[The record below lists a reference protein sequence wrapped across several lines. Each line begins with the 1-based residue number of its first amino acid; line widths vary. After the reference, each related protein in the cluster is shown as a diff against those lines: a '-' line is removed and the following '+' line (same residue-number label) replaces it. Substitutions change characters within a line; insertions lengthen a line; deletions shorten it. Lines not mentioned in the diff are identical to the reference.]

1 MKLSALSKNTRLKK
15 ICLWTAGIVG
25 IYAILGFLAAPPLV
39 RSLLTKQFTKEF
51 GQPVTIR
58 KISINPFTLE
68 ARVDGFALAD
78 RPGQR
83 PLFAFDELYCNLD
96 LLSVIRLAPVLTAV
110 HLTRPRIHIV
120 RYADHRYNFSA
131 PVDHYLSIPSTGST
145 PGFSFSDIRIADG
158 SIDFDDHE
166 TRARHD
172 LTDINVAIPF
182 LSDLKRDID
191 VQVKPSFSAR
201 IDGRPIELKAK
212 SRPFKSTRETGLEF
226 NLDGLDISKYMK
238 YAPAT
243 LRFRIPSGLL
253 DANLFV
259 SFTHTPDAGA
269 LLRVSGKAAVTNAA
283 IAGTDNAPLFKFSR
297 LDVDLDSFEF
307 PRNVIDI
314 KRIRLTDPEVFATR
328 ASDGKINLATAFAT
342 SSSNS
347 SAAVPPRTAPAAAAK
362 SDKTAAMT
370 FSVGE
375 IQIDG
380 GRIHFVDNHPDTPFR
395 SEIVSLRS
403 TVRGLT
409 NSGAKPATA
418 SLSFATPT
426 GTSFNA
432 TANLSLKPFSI
443 NGALDLAKLRIKDYA
458 SYYSRLAAASV
469 DDGSLDLKSAY
480 AVTASGGRYHV
491 TLSQLGVSLTS
502 LALRLN
508 GEKQPFVTIASAGV
522 KDASVNLDK
531 HTVVIPQFS
540 TSGGMIAV
548 ARGGDGKLDLQKLVP
563 PSAEKH
569 QPVGG
574 SPSSPWTISIGKFA
588 VAGYTAKWQDRKPAK
603 PVTISLDKLGIDA
616 GNLSTSPG
624 TKSKATIHFAVN
636 GKGSVAADAAF
647 GLDPLSVDLKLD
659 AKDVNI
665 APLRPYIANATNI
678 VVTRGQASVKGDIAF
693 RKGANQGIHATFSGD
708 AMLANF
714 ASLDAAK
721 SEDFLKWKT
730 LSLND
735 VRAATEP
742 FSMSVRS
749 VALNTFYS
757 RLIVNPNGRLNVQDI
772 LHPGGKSAPA
782 KSAAT
787 KEKTPAAPV
796 PAARGAAHEPPI
808 KIGKVILRHG
818 NINFSDHYIKPHYSA
833 NLTDIKGTIT
843 GLSSSPKSRAQVK
856 LAGSVN
862 HDAPIDITGEIN
874 PLGASLYADIK
885 AAAKGIELSPM
896 TPYAAKY
903 AGYDIEKGKLSLD
916 VHYHIEDQKLTA
928 ENHVFLDQ
936 LTFGDKVDSPDALDL
951 PILLAVSLLKDRQ
964 GQIDIHLPVS
974 GSFNDPQFSIG
985 GIIVKVIVNLITK
998 AVTSPFALLS
1008 SAFGGTEQLSYA
1020 TFDPGSSALND
1031 STRKKLQTLAKAL
1044 NDRPGLKLEI
1054 TGRSDPAT
1062 DTDGLRHAL
1071 LRRKVAAEKLKDT
1084 GEKSSSNSAR
1094 EVTMSDSEYAKYLK
1108 AVYGDADIKKPRN
1121 FIGMAKS
1128 LPVPEMEKL
1137 LLAHI
1142 HVTGSDIRELA
1153 NRRAR
1158 AVKDYLVHEGKVP
1171 QQRIFIVAPKLTADG
1186 IKDKG
1191 KASRVD
1197 FSLK

>member
-1 MKLSALSKNTRLKK
+1 
-15 ICLWTAGIVG
+15 
-25 IYAILGFLAAPPLV
+25 
-39 RSLLTKQFTKEF
+39 
-51 GQPVTIR
+51 
-58 KISINPFTLE
+58 
-68 ARVDGFALAD
+68 
-78 RPGQR
+78 
-83 PLFAFDELYCNLD
+83 
-96 LLSVIRLAPVLTAV
+96 
-110 HLTRPRIHIV
+110 
-120 RYADHRYNFSA
+120 
-131 PVDHYLSIPSTGST
+131 
-145 PGFSFSDIRIADG
+145 
-158 SIDFDDHE
+158 
-166 TRARHD
+166 
-172 LTDINVAIPF
+172 VAIPF

-243 LRFRIPSGLL
+243 LKFRIPSGLL
-253 DANLFV
+253 DANLFI
-259 SFTHTPDAGA
+259 SFTHSADAGA
-269 LLRVSGKAAVTNAA
+269 LLRVSGTAAVTNAT
-283 IAGTDNAPLFKFSR
+283 ITGTDDALLFKFSR

-307 PRNVIDI
+307 PRDVIDI

-328 ASDGKINLATAFAT
+328 ARDGKINLVTAFAT
-342 SSSNS
+342 GRSNS
-347 SAAVPPRTAPAAAAK
+347 SATVAPRTTPAPAAK
-362 SDKTAAMT
+362 SKNTAAMT
-370 FSVGE
+370 FAVGE

-380 GRIHFVDNHPDTPFR
+380 GRIHFADNHPDTPFH
-395 SEIVSLRS
+395 SEIVALRS
-403 TVRGLT
+403 TVHDLT
-409 NSGAKPATA
+409 NSSAKPATA
-418 SLSFATPT
+418 SLSFTTST

-432 TANLSLKPFSI
+432 TANLSLKPFGI
-443 NGALDLAKLRIKDYA
+443 NGTLDLAKLRIKDYA
-458 SYYSRLAAASV
+458 PYYSRFAAASV

-480 AVTASGGRYHV
+480 AVTTGGGRYHA

-502 LALRLN
+502 LALRRN
-508 GEKQPFVTIASAGV
+508 GEKQPFARIASTDI
-522 KDASVNLDK
+522 KDAAVDLDK
-531 HTVVIPQFS
+531 HTVVIPQLS
-540 TSGGMIAV
+540 TSGGMISV
-548 ARGGDGKLDLQKLVP
+548 ARGRDGKLDLQQLVP
-563 PSAEKH
+563 PSTGKR
-569 QPVGG
+569 QPAGG
-574 SPSSPWTISIGKFA
+574 SPSSPWIISVGKLA
-588 VAGYTAKWQDRKPAK
+588 VAGYTAKWQDRTPAK
-603 PVTISLDKLGIDA
+603 PVTVSLDKIGIDA
-616 GNLSTSPG
+616 ENLSTAPKA
-624 TKSKATIHFAVN
+624 KSKATLRFAVN
-636 GKGSVAADAAF
+636 GKGSVTGDAAF
-647 GLDPLSVDLKLD
+647 GLDPLSVNLKLD
-659 AKDVNI
+659 AKDVDI
-665 APLRPYIANATNI
+665 APLRPYIANVTNI
-678 VVTRGQASVKGDIAF
+678 VVTRGQASVKGNIAF
-693 RKGANQGIHATFSGD
+693 RQNEQKGIHATFSGNVG
-708 AMLANF
+708 LANF

-730 LSLND
+730 LSVNG
-735 VRAATEP
+735 VQAATEP
-742 FSMSVRS
+742 FSMSVHS
-749 VALNTFYS
+749 IALNSFYS

-782 KSAAT
+782 KPAT
-787 KEKTPAAPV
+787 AREKTPARPT
-796 PAARGAAHEPPI
+796 PAARGATHEPPI
-808 KIGKVILRHG
+808 KIGKVTLTHG
-818 NINFSDHYIKPHYSA
+818 NINFSDHYIKPNYSA
-833 NLTDIKGTIT
+833 NLTGIKGTIT
-843 GLSSSPKSRAQVK
+843 GLSSNPKSRAQVK

-936 LTFGDKVDSPDALDL
+936 LTFGDKVNSPDALNL

-998 AVTSPFALLS
+998 AVTAPFALLS
-1008 SAFGGTEQLSYA
+1008 SAFGGSAELSYA
-1020 TFDPGSSALND
+1020 TFDPGRSTLTDSA
-1031 STRKKLQTLAKAL
+1031 RKKLQTLAKAL

-1094 EVTMSDSEYAKYLK
+1094 NVTMSDSEYAKYLK

-1128 LPVPEMEKL
+1128 LPVPEIEKL

-1142 HVTGSDIRELA
+1142 HVTGNDIRELA
-1153 NRRAR
+1153 NQRAL
-1158 AVKDYLVHEGKVP
+1158 AVKDYLVHDGKVP
-1171 QQRIFIVAPKLTADG
+1171 QQRIFIVAPKVTAAG